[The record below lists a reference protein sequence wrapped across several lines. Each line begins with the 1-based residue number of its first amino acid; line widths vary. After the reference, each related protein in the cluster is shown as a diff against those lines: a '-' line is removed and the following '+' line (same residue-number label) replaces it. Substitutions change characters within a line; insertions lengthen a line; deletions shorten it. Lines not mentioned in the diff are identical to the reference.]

1 MTREITMYQSE
12 YERII
17 KTLTEIEGIS
27 SLHPRTL
34 EDARMNLE
42 TIKDLAYKLHDMM
55 RINGHS

>member
-27 SLHPRTL
+27 SLHPSTL